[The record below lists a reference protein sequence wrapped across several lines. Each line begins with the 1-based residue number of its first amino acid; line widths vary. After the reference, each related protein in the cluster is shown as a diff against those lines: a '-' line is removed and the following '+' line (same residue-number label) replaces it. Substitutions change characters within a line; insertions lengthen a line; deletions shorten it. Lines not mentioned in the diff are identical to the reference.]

1 MQNKERAKL
10 FMPFDALKG
19 FRECLRLA
27 EKNINSKKTI
37 SEEMENELNE
47 KIKEINKGD
56 KVKITYYYNIDYSE
70 IIGNIKKIDEIN
82 REIVLDS
89 SKINFD
95 DILDIIKY

>member
-1 MQNKERAKL
+1 MQNRDRAKL
-10 FMPFDALKG
+10 FMPFDALAS
-19 FRECLRLA
+19 FREGLELA
-27 EKNINSKKTI
+27 CKKYNSKKSI
-37 SEEMENELNE
+37 SEEMENELNA
-47 KIKEINKGD
+47 KLKNLNKGD

-89 SKINFD
+89 SNINFD

>member
-37 SEEMENELNE
+37 SEEMEND
-47 KIKEINKGD
+47 INNKLLSISKGD
-56 KVKITYYYNIDYSE
+56 KIKVIHFYNIDYIETIGFMKKVDLIDKCLYMDNSRIE
-70 IIGNIKKIDEIN
+70 LENII
-82 REIVLDS
+82 
-89 SKINFD
+89 
-95 DILDIIKY
+95 DILI